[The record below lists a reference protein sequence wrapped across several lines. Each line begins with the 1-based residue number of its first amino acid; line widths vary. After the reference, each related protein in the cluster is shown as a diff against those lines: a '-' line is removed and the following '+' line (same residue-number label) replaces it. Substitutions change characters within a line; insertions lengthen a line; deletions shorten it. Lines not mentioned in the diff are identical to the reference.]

1 MKIYYDGLDGTYLV
15 FRNLFEVLGD
25 VHEGRGRQ
33 VDAGGYVENFQTI
46 QDIVEAHPDEFAA
59 CYPNG
64 FNWPV
69 DVKPIVRVHHR
80 KGCFPRT

>member
-15 FRNLFEVLGD
+15 FRN
-25 VHEGRGRQ
+25 
-33 VDAGGYVENFQTI
+33 GYVENFQTI

-80 KGCFPRT
+80 KVGCFPRT